1 MKSLSKITL
10 FAALT
15 AVTATACQKEDN
27 GIDTSSGKLV
37 KMTFTAGNPELK
49 PEVRT
54 EIDGLTP
61 YWSVGDQIGISTDGT
76 KSNYPF
82 TNDATERAATT
93 TFSGNA
99 NISSTIYAY
108 YPFTANGIDKVG
120 DNTGAKVD
128 LPANQTPTANS
139 FDGKADIL
147 VSKPLTLDSEGQQVA
162 NLEFRRLSA
171 IVKVVLKDQST
182 DTKLADQHVSSLS
195 ITTDGDNTLAGRVV
209 VDLLNYTMY
218 APYFNGSNTVTAT
231 YTTNTEYV
239 INGVSGTYLSVY
251 PRLLAAGSKLVVEAA
266 TEGFVI
272 KKEIVLSNEI
282 NLETGKITTLNVN
295 LSDEHITAAATGLS
309 LPFTDDFS
317 NLTGN
322 GSAANILSRKDKNGN
337 DLYSAANS
345 YVYQYNSPHG
355 LRMSSSDNSGYIVT
369 SELDL
374 SAPFSVRISAKVWPK
389 DTSGIKVTAGESAA
403 ITTADLT
410 EEFKSYLLKF
420 DAQNSKTKIRIEP
433 SATNER
439 IIIESIQIVSG
450 HDVTL
455 PPVLKI
461 TSETTLS
468 VPAESTIKTINYT
481 VENPTNGVS
490 VVASSDVSWL
500 NSFVYNVDGV
510 SFTIDANQGEER
522 SGTITLSYEGAE
534 AQTVSVTQTKPGAV
548 MWETETFENY
558 TVPSTTSYGSSGT
571 FNGVTTGT
579 PQWSYSGCGNPNQ
592 ANTDKTALANAGV
605 VVINDK
611 YAAIGKNGSMSVTIP
626 GGITALKFNALTSSK
641 GSATVTITAN
651 GATAASITIP
661 GNSKSAFEIPTIDC
675 QGYDATITIKQNNQN
690 RTTIGDI
697 TWQPAN

>member
-1 MKSLSKITL
+1 
-10 FAALT
+10 
-15 AVTATACQKEDN
+15 
-27 GIDTSSGKLV
+27 
-37 KMTFTAGNPELK
+37 
-49 PEVRT
+49 
-54 EIDGLTP
+54 
-61 YWSVGDQIGISTDGT
+61 
-76 KSNYPF
+76 
-82 TNDATERAATT
+82 
-93 TFSGNA
+93 
-99 NISSTIYAY
+99 
-108 YPFTANGIDKVG
+108 
-120 DNTGAKVD
+120 
-128 LPANQTPTANS
+128 
-139 FDGKADIL
+139 
-147 VSKPLTLDSEGQQVA
+147 
-162 NLEFRRLSA
+162 
-171 IVKVVLKDQST
+171 
-182 DTKLADQHVSSLS
+182 
-195 ITTDGDNTLAGRVV
+195 
-209 VDLLNYTMY
+209 MY
-218 APYFNGSNTVTAT
+218 APYYNGSNTVTAT

-266 TEGFVI
+266 TEGYVI

-282 NLETGKITTLNVN
+282 DLETGKITTLNVN

-317 NLTGN
+317 DLTGN
-322 GSAANILSRKDKNGN
+322 SATNILSRKDKNGN
-337 DLYSAANS
+337 NLYVANS

-374 SAPFSVRISAKVWPK
+374 SAPFSVLISAKVWPK

-410 EEFKSYLLKF
+410 EEFKTYLLKF

-433 SATNER
+433 SAAKER
-439 IIIESIQIVSG
+439 IIIESIQIAPG
-450 HDVTL
+450 HDITL

-468 VPAESTIKTINYT
+468 VPAESATKTINYT
-481 VENPTNGVS
+481 VDNPTDGVS
-490 VVASSDVSWL
+490 VVASSNVSWL
-500 NSFVYNVDGV
+500 NSFVYDVDGV

-579 PQWSYSGCGNPNQ
+579 PQWSYNGCGNPNQ

>member
-1 MKSLSKITL
+1 M
-10 FAALT
+10 
-15 AVTATACQKEDN
+15 
-27 GIDTSSGKLV
+27 
-37 KMTFTAGNPELK
+37 
-49 PEVRT
+49 
-54 EIDGLTP
+54 
-61 YWSVGDQIGISTDGT
+61 
-76 KSNYPF
+76 
-82 TNDATERAATT
+82 
-93 TFSGNA
+93 
-99 NISSTIYAY
+99 
-108 YPFTANGIDKVG
+108 
-120 DNTGAKVD
+120 
-128 LPANQTPTANS
+128 
-139 FDGKADIL
+139 
-147 VSKPLTLDSEGQQVA
+147 
-162 NLEFRRLSA
+162 
-171 IVKVVLKDQST
+171 
-182 DTKLADQHVSSLS
+182 
-195 ITTDGDNTLAGRVV
+195 
-209 VDLLNYTMY
+209 
-218 APYFNGSNTVTAT
+218 
-231 YTTNTEYV
+231 
-239 INGVSGTYLSVY
+239 
-251 PRLLAAGSKLVVEAA
+251 
-266 TEGFVI
+266 
-272 KKEIVLSNEI
+272 
-282 NLETGKITTLNVN
+282 NVN

-317 NLTGN
+317 DLTGN

-337 DLYSAANS
+337 NLYVANS

-374 SAPFSVRISAKVWPK
+374 SAPFSVLVSAKVWPK